1 MPDILIRDVSDAVA
15 SALSEKARAAGMD
28 RQTWLLAQ
36 FEQLASQPV
45 IRSTYILKAF
55 GPGPSFAQIRR
66 LPTDIGGGAT
76 NLSQTQMNAYKKAQE
91 YVKRNGTGDREKA
104 YGLLNEQFEEVFE
117 TVM

>member
-45 IRSTYILKAF
+45 IRSK
-55 GPGPSFAQIRR
+55 
-66 LPTDIGGGAT
+66 IGRAH
-76 NLSQTQMNAYKKAQE
+76 
-91 YVKRNGTGDREKA
+91 V
-104 YGLLNEQFEEVFE
+104 
-117 TVM
+117 